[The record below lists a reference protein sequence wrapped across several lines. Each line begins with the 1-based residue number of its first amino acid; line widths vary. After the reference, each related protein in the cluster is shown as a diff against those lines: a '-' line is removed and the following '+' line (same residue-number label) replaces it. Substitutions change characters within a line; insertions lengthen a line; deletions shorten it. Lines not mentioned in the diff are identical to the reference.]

1 MIYCNLHCMYI
12 YIDETPC
19 KEGDVRLFGGSST
32 ENGRLEI
39 CHGNIWGTVCDDGW
53 NSKNG
58 LVACRQLGY
67 NDYVAH
73 TNHIHIYLEFSYG
86 EIFYD
91 DVSCFG
97 NETRLTD
104 CQHRGQGIHNCYHYE
119 DIILYCTSE
128 RI

>member
-19 KEGDVRLFGGSST
+19 KEGEVRLF
-32 ENGRLEI
+32 ENGILEI
-39 CHGNIWGTVCDDGW
+39 CHSNIWGTVCDDGW
-53 NSKNG
+53 NSKNS

-67 NDYVAH
+67 NHYVTH
-73 TNHIHIYLEFSYG
+73 TNPNRIEVSYK

-104 CQHRGQGIHNCYHYE
+104 CQHRGQGVHNCYHKE

>member
-1 MIYCNLHCMYI
+1 MYK
-12 YIDETPC
+12 DEAPTGC
-19 KEGDVRLFGGSST
+19 KEGDVRLFGGSDAD
-32 ENGRLEI
+32 NGRLEI

-53 NSKNG
+53 NSFAKNS

-67 NDYVAH
+67 NDYIYV
-73 TNHIHIYLEFSYG
+73 TNTTPNAIEVSYG

-104 CQHRGQGIHNCYHYE
+104 CQHRGQGVHNCNHYE
-119 DIILYCTSE
+119 DIILFCTSE
-128 RI
+128 RM

>member
-1 MIYCNLHCMYI
+1 M
-12 YIDETPC
+12 YIDETPTGC
-19 KEGDVRLFGGSST
+19 KEGEVRLFGGSSAD
-32 ENGRLEI
+32 NGRLEI
-39 CHGNIWGTVCDDGW
+39 CHSNIWGTVCDNGW
-53 NSKNG
+53 NLKNS

-67 NDYVAH
+67 NDYVGHA
-73 TNHIHIYLEFSYG
+73 NPNRFEVSYG